1 MTKTHLKSKHP
12 LYSVWNGMKQRCNNP
27 NQKKY
32 KNYGA
37 RGICLCDD
45 WQNNF
50 KSFFDW
56 AISNGY
62 KHGLTIDRINVNGN
76 YEPNNCRWVT
86 QKVQQNNRSNNH
98 LIKSSNGTV
107 KTLAEWS
114 EQAKVTEVALA
125 KRIKSGMSLEE
136 AITKGDSH
144 PIMITIN
151 GETHNMKEW
160 GIIKG
165 YRRGLIPSRIERGW
179 EPARAVI
186 TPPRKGNYVHS

>member
-1 MTKTHLKSKHP
+1 
-12 LYSVWNGMKQRCNNP
+12 MKQRCNNP

-114 EQAKVTEVALA
+114 EQAKVTEDALA
-125 KRIKSGMSLEE
+125 RRIKNGMSVEE
-136 AITKGDSH
+136 AISKGDSH
-144 PIMITIN
+144 PIYLTVN
-151 GETHNMKEW
+151 NETHNIKEW
-160 GIIKG
+160 EKIQG
-165 YRRGLIPSRIERGW
+165 YRKGLIYSRIERGW